1 MGNNRNWTQAEIDY
15 LEEKWGTVSVPH
27 IAEELGRSDTAVV
40 KKAQKLNLC
49 AWYESGDYISVNQV
63 FLALFGHK
71 VYSYNSISWFQNR
84 GFPVQ
89 YRKMRND
96 TVKVVNLDD
105 FWKWAEEN
113 KQFLDFSRFEEY
125 DLGKEPSWVKQ
136 KRREDVER
144 RYKVKTTPWTPL
156 DDEML
161 RSLLRKN
168 KYTCMELSAKLR
180 RTEGAIIRRISEL
193 KLKERPVKMSKNNP
207 WTQEQLDTLG
217 RMIKQGSKYTAI
229 HEQIP
234 DKSCK
239 AIQGLVYRYY
249 LTEDLCKVRK
259 LIGDGVF
266 GDNLPERQ
274 LKHMNYMT
282 PEERNAAKDEVCKL
296 AYLLLQ
302 HARNISPVSEEF
314 KDYWQKDMC
323 THWSDITGCEA
334 GETSCDSCTSF
345 CRIREQYCV
354 RCGGSFL
361 NRKKSQL
368 CDACKVA
375 RIKQAQ
381 KKWAVLNAKKSRKTT

>member
-1 MGNNRNWTQAEIDY
+1 MGKNRNWTQAEKDY
-15 LEEKWGTVSVPH
+15 LAEKWGTVSVPH
-27 IAEELGRSDTAVV
+27 IAKTLDRSVSGIINMARR
-40 KKAQKLNLC
+40 LNLG
-49 AWYESGDYISVNQV
+49 AWIESGEYVTVNQV
-63 FLALFGHK
+63 MLALTGHHLH
-71 VYSYNSISWFQNR
+71 SYNSISWFQNR
-84 GFPVQ
+84 GFPVK

-96 TVKVVNLDD
+96 KVKVVYLDD

-125 DLGKEPSWVKQ
+125 TLGMEPAWVKQ
-136 KRREDVER
+136 KRKEDCKR
-144 RYKVKTTPWTPL
+144 AHKIKVTPWTPL

-161 RSLLRKN
+161 RSLLREN
-168 KYTCMELSAKLR
+168 KYTCMELSERLR

-193 KLKERPVKMSKNNP
+193 KLKERPIRMSNHNP
-207 WTQEQLDTLG
+207 WTEDQIVTLD
-217 RMIKQGSKYTAI
+217 RMIKAGYKYEAI
-229 HEQIP
+229 HAQIP
-234 DKSCK
+234 QKSTK
-239 AIQGLVYRYY
+239 AIRGFVYRYY

-259 LIGDGVF
+259 IIGDGVF
-266 GDNLPERQ
+266 GDNLPERK
-274 LKHMNYMT
+274 LKHMNCMT
-282 PEERNAAKDEVCKL
+282 PDERNAAKDEVCKL
-296 AYLLLQ
+296 AYLLTQ

-345 CRIREQYCV
+345 CRIREQFCV

-361 NRKKSQL
+361 NRKQSQL

-381 KKWAVLNAKKSRKTT
+381 RKWAVLNAKKSRQST